1 MIELSLWYNIKDS
14 DVYLHK
20 GITYYSQ
27 GLYDDALGMFE
38 MALKV
43 DPVNVEAL
51 NYKGLSLIGLS
62 RYDEAQK
69 VFEDAIKLDPH
80 NLVAHLGLG
89 VVYLNK
95 GKYDEA
101 LKELNK
107 VSRKNPNSIEVHNLK
122 GQVYYKMGK
131 YEAAIRQYNE
141 ALKLDPKNAAIHYN
155 KGLVYFAM
163 GNYKKAIEEFDI
175 AVTLEPTLFEAIR
188 KLEEAKQKL
197 LQQPTRPRQQ
207 KAKRQAND
215 IDYSKWVG
223 RKIYGYKVEGVLGEG
238 GFGVVFLVSYGGKY
252 YAMKI
257 RKISYSQTTPN
268 DLTQIALDVFQDLQ
282 TESANLINL
291 SKKSPHLV
299 EIFAIYIDS
308 NKLRNVVQ
316 GNLREYTQSPPAIVM
331 EYMEGGDIRA
341 VVNDR
346 TVYSSLWYKVVA
358 LIGYQIASALEV
370 VHKEGYVHLDV
381 KPENFF
387 LSKKINFTTTQD
399 ILNQF
404 INGSVIVKLG
414 DLGAAKKIGQRV
426 TEISP
431 LYAPPEQF
439 NVNSLADPKMDVF
452 SLGASLYSLYKGVHG
467 FNPPEIANSSYPDV
481 VSKYYNY
488 FNGLVNDCNMR
499 GQNCNALERV
509 LLWLVH
515 PDPRQ
520 RPNMT
525 TVKEWLSR
533 V

>member
-1 MIELSLWYNIKDS
+1 MSLWYNIKDS

-43 DPVNVEAL
+43 DPANVEAH

-62 RYDEAQK
+62 RYDEAQRE
-69 VFEDAIKLDPH
+69 FEDVLKLDPQ

-89 VVYLNK
+89 VVLLNK
-95 GKYDEA
+95 GKYEEA
-101 LKELNK
+101 LKEFNK
-107 VSRKNPNSIEVHNLK
+107 VSRKNPNSVEVHNLK
-122 GQVYYKMGK
+122 GQAYYKMGK
-131 YEAAIRQYNE
+131 YESAIRQYNE

-163 GNYKKAIEEFDI
+163 GNYRKAIEEFDI

-188 KLEEAKQKL
+188 KLEEAKLKL
-197 LQQPTRPRQQ
+197 SQQPPKTRQHRAVKNTQ
-207 KAKRQAND
+207 D
-215 IDYSKWVG
+215 IDYSKWIG
-223 RKIYGYKVEGVLGEG
+223 RKIYGYKIENILGEG
-238 GFGVVFLVSYGGKY
+238 GFGIVFLVSYSGKY
-252 YAMKI
+252 YAMKV
-257 RKISYSQTTPN
+257 RKISYSQGISN
-268 DLTQIALDVFQDLQ
+268 SLTKIALDVFQDLQ
-282 TESANLINL
+282 TESANLISL

-299 EIFAIYIDS
+299 EIYAIYIDS
-308 NKLRNVVQ
+308 NKLRNAIE
-316 GNLREYTQSPPAIVM
+316 GNMREYTQSPPAIIM
-331 EYMEGGDIRA
+331 EYMEGGDIRSI
-341 VVNDR
+341 VNDR
-346 TVYSSLWYKVVA
+346 IVYSSLWYKVVA
-358 LIGYQIASALEV
+358 SIGYQIASALEV

-387 LSKKINFTTTQD
+387 LSKKVNVNTAQD
-399 ILNQF
+399 LLSYF
-404 INGSVIVKLG
+404 SGGSLTVKLG
-414 DLGAAKKIGQRV
+414 DLGAAKRIGQRV

-439 NVNSLADPKMDVF
+439 NPNSIADPKMDIF
-452 SLGASLYSLYKGVHG
+452 ALGASLYSLYKGVSG
-467 FNPPEIANSSYPDV
+467 FNPPEISNSTYPDV
-481 VSKYYNY
+481 VSKYYAY
-488 FNGLVNDCNMR
+488 FNNLVNDCNMR
-499 GQNCNALERV
+499 GQNCNTLERV

-520 RPNMT
+520 RPSMT